1 MKVAIYTI
9 MFSLHQTHVADE
21 LYSLCGNDFRFFEMR
36 RNVDIE
42 KAAFIEIA
50 KRPYLVRVWEG
61 EKEEREAM
69 QWAVSADVARFSNDE
84 SVFPYLKARLDKNLL
99 SFETGERWLKKG
111 MINMLSPRFLK
122 NIWHYHTLFRRK
134 PFYKLCASAFAA
146 NDQYLVGTF
155 KGRCYKWG
163 YFTQVENDVS
173 AIEKSTEIFDKP
185 TIMWCARFLE
195 WKHPEMVIKLA
206 RRLKDAGRDVQIDM
220 YGTGVIQDVIKKLCD
235 KVGAKNVVTFKGNVS
250 NEDVLYAMRQHDL
263 FLFTS
268 DRNEGWGAVL
278 NEAMSNGCAV
288 VASDEIGAV
297 PFLVKHMKNGMI
309 FRSGDLDSLY
319 EKVVFLIDH
328 PSERNMMARNA
339 YLTMRD
345 EWSPKQAAM
354 NFLQLSKDLLE
365 GKETLIKE
373 GPCSK
378 AVPLTK

>member
-9 MFSLHQTHVADE
+9 MFSLHQTPVADE
-21 LYSLCGNDFRFFEMR
+21 LFSILGCNFRFFEMR
-36 RNVDIE
+36 RNVDTE
-42 KAAFIEIA
+42 KASYIDIA
-50 KRPYLVRVWEG
+50 NRPYLVRVWEG
-61 EKEEREAM
+61 KKEQDEAM
-69 QWAVSADVARFSNDE
+69 KWALNADVARFSNDE
-84 SVFPYLKARLDKNLL
+84 SVFPYLNARLDKNLL

-111 MINMLSPRFLK
+111 MINLLSPRLLK
-122 NIWHYHTLFRRK
+122 NVWHYHTLFRNK
-134 PFYKLCASAFAA
+134 PFYKLCASAYAA
-146 NDQYLVGTF
+146 NDQYLLGTF

-163 YFTQVENDVS
+163 YFTKLNDINV
-173 AIEKSTEIFDKP
+173 KSLIASRKSDKP

-195 WKHPEMVIKLA
+195 WKHPEMVVKLA
-206 RRLKDAGRDVQIDM
+206 RRLKDAGRYVQIDM
-220 YGTGVIQDVIKKLCD
+220 YGTGIRQAVIKDLCD
-235 KVGAKNVVTFKGNVS
+235 KVGVKDVVSFKGNVS

-278 NEAMSNGCAV
+278 NETMSNGCVV

-297 PFLVKHMKNGMI
+297 PFLVKDGINGMI
-309 FRSGDLDSLY
+309 FQSGDIDSLF

-328 PSERNMMARNA
+328 PSERNMMACNA

-345 EWSPKQAAM
+345 AWSPRQAAK

-365 GKETLIKE
+365 GKETSIKE

-378 AVPLTK
+378 AVPLNK